1 MKIKNVTQQD
11 IGKQLE
17 RLSALSGMAAPK
29 DPKQTA
35 HFIKEK
41 LAGYEYE
48 LLKDAIDWYCEGH
61 MDERPYDVTAMF
73 TIKITRSYL
82 RHGNKTGKIYYRNEG
97 ERLVEKVDHEAS
109 SRKALA
115 IAFEHY
121 YSQFYT
127 DKPDFKL
134 VMRELEVQAE
144 YIKSKGWVRSHEIDN
159 DTAGMLKDQLID
171 YTTRKNVFMHNE
183 KLSINPFRAMAHRM
197 QEKVNHDYDKAIV
210 AAYLFEKQI
219 ANGKRPK

>member
-1 MKIKNVTQQD
+1 MKIKNTTQQD
-11 IGKQLE
+11 IGAQLE
-17 RLSALSGMAAPK
+17 RLCALSGMAAPK

-41 LAGYEYE
+41 LQGYEFAV
-48 LLKDAIDWYCEGH
+48 LKDAIDWYCEGH

-73 TIKITRSYL
+73 MLKITRAYL
-82 RHGNKTGKIYYRNEG
+82 RHGNKTGKVYYRHEG
-97 ERLVEKVDHEAS
+97 ERIVEQQDNELVA
-109 SRKALA
+109 RKALA

-121 YSQFYT
+121 YTQFYT
-127 DKPDFKL
+127 DQPDFKL
-134 VMRELEVQAE
+134 VMRELEGQAE
-144 YIKSKGWVRSHEIDN
+144 YIKSKGWVRSHEIDA

-171 YTTRKNVFMHNE
+171 YSTRKNVFMHNE

-197 QEKVNHDYDKAIV
+197 QQKVNHDYDKAIV
-210 AAYLFEKQI
+210 CAYLFEKQI